1 MKLKQQEQQS
11 EKHLIILTQ
20 KLPLLVVL
28 LASSNF
34 GDISDHLKSVIVH
47 KIMKCIVIK

>member
-28 LASSNF
+28 LAS
-34 GDISDHLKSVIVH
+34 ISDHLKSVIVH